1 MKRVVTGH
9 DEEGHSVIILEGAP
23 PTVIDAG
30 TYVMTE
36 LWITDPA
43 MPPVAGADPSTREWA
58 AEPPAGGTCFRIVEI
73 PPVARSGEHGAS
85 DGDQRF
91 FYGAHRTDTLDYV
104 TVLRGEVTLIVG
116 DSEVA
121 LLPGDSVIQQPG
133 VLHDWQNRSTEP
145 CVLAG
150 VLISAR

>member
-1 MKRVVTGH
+1 MKRVVAGY
-9 DEEGHSVIILEGAP
+9 DEEGNPAIIEEGAP

-43 MPPVAGADPSTREWA
+43 KPPVAGTDPSTWEWT
-58 AEPPAGGTCFRIVEI
+58 AEPPVGGTCFRIVEI
-73 PPVARSGEHGAS
+73 PPVARSGELGAS
-85 DGDQRF
+85 DADQRF
-91 FYGAHRTDTLDYV
+91 FYGAHQTDTLDYV

-116 DSEVA
+116 NTEVT
-121 LLPGDSVIQQPG
+121 LMPGDSVIQQPG
-133 VLHDWQNRSTEP
+133 VLHDWQNRSMDP
-145 CVLAG
+145 CVLVG

>member
-1 MKRVVTGH
+1 MRRVVTGH
-9 DEEGHSVIILEGAP
+9 DEKGNPAIIQEGAP

-43 MPPVAGADPSTREWA
+43 MPAAGTDPATREWA
-58 AEPPAGGTCFRIVEI
+58 AEPPTGGTCFRIVEI
-73 PPVARSGEHGAS
+73 PPIAHSGEPGAS

-91 FYGAHRTDTLDYV
+91 FHGAHRTDTLDYV

-116 DSEVA
+116 DSEVT

-133 VLHDWQNRSTEP
+133 VLHDWQNRSAEL